1 MFFPPLQLEV
11 TEQPAARGPRYT
23 KSFLAEWIA
32 MEFGCIETSKLEE
45 HYTFCKACM
54 CDVKMGD

>member
-11 TEQPAARGPRYT
+11 TEQPAAKGPRYT

-32 MEFGCIETSKLEE
+32 MEKK
-45 HYTFCKACM
+45 TFCKACM
-54 CDVKMGD
+54 CDVKMWD